1 MKILKMRITQ
11 KSRKACAALAMAGL
25 LPVTGLS
32 SALAADV
39 VVGVPN
45 WPSAAATASIIKVVL
60 EDNLGLE
67 VELQNGTNPVIF
79 EAMDTGS
86 MHVHPEVWL
95 PNQANLHDKFVKS
108 KGTVRMNP
116 NGVPS
121 FQGMCVTK
129 ATADRT
135 GITDISDLAD
145 PDMAKNFDS
154 NDDGRGEVWIGA
166 SGWASTN
173 IEKIR
178 AKSYGYDETME
189 LLEMDESLAMAG
201 VDTAVAK
208 DTNHVFFCYT
218 PNHMFALHDLVILNE
233 PEYDAAKWTVIQP
246 TDDPQW
252 LEKSS
257 APVAWD
263 LAYLHVHYAA
273 SLEES
278 HPEAADLLGKVKM
291 STDLVSK
298 MTFALVVEKM
308 SPGDHAQQWVKD
320 NADLVES
327 WMK

>member
-1 MKILKMRITQ
+1 MKIFKWRSSLL
-11 KSRKACAALAMAGL
+11 AALFLVGVT
-25 LPVTGLS
+25 PVQ
-32 SALAADV
+32 AADV
-39 VVGVPN
+39 IVGVPN
-45 WPSAAATASIIKVVL
+45 WPSAAATANILKVVL

-95 PNQANLHDKFVKS
+95 PNQANLHDTYVNE
-108 KGTVRMNP
+108 KGTVRMSP

-121 FQGMCVTK
+121 FQGMCVTS
-129 ATADRT
+129 ATAERT
-135 GITDISDLAD
+135 GISSISDLAD
-145 PDMAKNFDS
+145 PDMAKNFDT
-154 NDDGRGEVWIGA
+154 NGDGMGEVWIGA

-189 LLEMDESLAMAG
+189 LLEMDETLAMAN

-208 DTNHVFFCYT
+208 DADHVFYCYT
-218 PNHMFALHDLVILNE
+218 PNHMFALHDLVILEE
-233 PEYDAAKWTVIQP
+233 PEHDPSMWTIVHP
-246 TDDPQW
+246 TDDPEW

-278 HPEAADLLGKVKM
+278 HPEAAAVLSKVAM
-291 STDLVSK
+291 TTDLVSQ

-308 SPGDHAQQWVKD
+308 DAGEYAVQWAQD
-320 NADLVES
+320 NADLVDS
-327 WMK
+327 WME

>member
-1 MKILKMRITQ
+1 MKTFKWRRSLY
-11 KSRKACAALAMAGL
+11 AALFLIGFS
-25 LPVTGLS
+25 PVIGIS
-32 SALAADV
+32 PAQSADV

-45 WPSAAATASIIKVVL
+45 WPSVAATANILKVVL

-67 VELQNGTNPVIF
+67 VELQNATNPVIF

-95 PNQANLHDKFVKS
+95 PNQTNLHDKYVKS

-129 ATADRT
+129 ASADRT
-135 GITDISDLAD
+135 GITKIADLAD
-145 PDMAKNFDS
+145 PDMAKNFDT
-154 NDDGRGEVWIGA
+154 NGDGRGEVWIGA

-173 IEKIR
+173 VEKIR

-189 LLEMDESLAMAG
+189 LLEMDEALAMAD
-201 VDTAVAK
+201 VDAAVAK
-208 DTNHVFFCYT
+208 DANHVFYCYT
-218 PNHMFALHDLVILNE
+218 PNHMFALYDLVILEE
-233 PEYDAAKWTVIQP
+233 PPYDASKWTIIQP
-246 TDDPQW
+246 TDDPEW

-273 SLEES
+273 SLEDS
-278 HPEAADLLGKVKM
+278 HPEAAELLSKVKLT
-291 STDLVSK
+291 TDQVSH
-298 MTFALVVEKM
+298 MTFGLVVEKM
-308 SPGDHAQQWVKD
+308 SPADYASQWAMD
-320 NADLVES
+320 NAELVDS

>member
-1 MKILKMRITQ
+1 MKTINRCRSL
-11 KSRKACAALAMAGL
+11 CAALLFIGVS
-25 LPVTGLS
+25 PVVGIS
-32 SALAADV
+32 SAQAADV
-39 VVGVPN
+39 VIGVPN
-45 WPSAAATASIIKVVL
+45 WPSAAATASILKVVL

-95 PNQANLHDKFVKS
+95 PNQTNLHDKYVTS
-108 KGTVRMNP
+108 KGTVRMSP

-129 ATADRT
+129 ASAERT
-135 GITDISDLAD
+135 GITAIADLAD

-154 NDDGRGEVWIGA
+154 NGDGLGEAWVGA

-189 LLEMDESLAMAG
+189 LLEMDEALAMA
-201 VDTAVAK
+201 DLDAAIAK
-208 DTNHVFFCYT
+208 DANHVFYCYT
-218 PNHMFALHDLVILNE
+218 PNHMFALYDLVILEE
-233 PEYDAAKWTVIQP
+233 PPYDASKWTIIQP
-246 TDDPQW
+246 TDDPEW

-278 HPEAADLLGKVKM
+278 HPEAAALLSKVKLT
-291 STDLVSK
+291 TDQVSH
-298 MTFALVVEKM
+298 MTFGLVVEKM
-308 SPGDHAQQWVKD
+308 SADDYAVQWAKD
-320 NADLVES
+320 NAELVDS

>member
-1 MKILKMRITQ
+1 MKMIKWRRGLY
-11 KSRKACAALAMAGL
+11 AALL
-25 LPVTGLS
+25 LIGISPVIS
-32 SALAADV
+32 ISPAKAADV

-45 WPSAAATASIIKVVL
+45 WPSVAATANILKVVL

-67 VELQNGTNPVIF
+67 VELQNATNPVIF

-95 PNQANLHDKFVKS
+95 PNQTNLHDKYVKS

-121 FQGMCVTK
+121 FQGICVTK
-129 ATADRT
+129 ASADRT
-135 GITDISDLAD
+135 GITAVADLAD
-145 PDMAKNFDS
+145 PDMARNFDT
-154 NDDGRGEVWIGA
+154 NGDGLGEVWIGA

-189 LLEMDESLAMAG
+189 LLEMDEALAMAD
-201 VDTAVAK
+201 VDAAVAK
-208 DTNHVFFCYT
+208 DANHVFYCYT
-218 PNHMFALHDLVILNE
+218 PNHMFALYDLVILEE
-233 PEYDAAKWTVIQP
+233 PAYDASKWVVIQP
-246 TDDPQW
+246 TDDPEW
-252 LEKSS
+252 LEKSN

-263 LAYLHVHYAA
+263 LAYLHVHYAT

-278 HPEAADLLGKVKM
+278 HPEAAALLSKVKLT
-291 STDLVSK
+291 TDQVSH
-298 MTFALVVEKM
+298 MTFGLVVEKM
-308 SPGDHAQQWVKD
+308 SAADYAKQWAID
-320 NADLVES
+320 NTDLVDS